1 MLIFI
6 LNYFSLLGVL
16 RSRRQRR
23 LSNRRLY
30 LNKEGTIPCT
40 SLDGLLN
47 VANLWSHSRLVHFQ
61 NYCFNIFN
69 QIFYLRKAL
78 YLWSKYDRL
87 IDFFLNY

>member
-23 LSNRRLY
+23 LSTRRLY
-30 LNKEGTIPCT
+30 LNTEGTIPCP

-47 VANLWSHSRLVHFQ
+47 FANLWSHSRLVHFQ

-69 QIFYLRKAL
+69 QIFYLRKDL
-78 YLWSKYDRL
+78 YFSSKYDRL
-87 IDFFLNY
+87 IELFLTY